1 MHHPS
6 AKDAMINRLKVRI
19 YQILER
25 TDIRGTASQIVDI
38 FIWTL
43 IALNLMA
50 FTLETVD
57 QIWNQY
63 RQYFI
68 LFEEVSIA
76 VFTVEYILRV
86 WICTVN
92 PDYKHSIRGRLR
104 FMFTP
109 LMLIDLIAIF
119 PFYLPLLFPDLRF
132 LRSLRL
138 FRFFR
143 ILKLSRYSASL
154 RTLGR
159 VIRSKKEEL
168 IITFFVLFILLFC
181 ASSLIYFAEHE
192 AQAEAFPNIPMSMWW
207 GVITLTTVGYGDVY
221 PVTLIGKLLG
231 ATLAVLGI
239 GIFALPAGILASGF
253 SEELQVRH
261 PLKRKRTGKF
271 CPHCG
276 KPIH

>member
-1 MHHPS
+1 MLY
-6 AKDAMINRLKVRI
+6 KIKLRL

-25 TDIRGTASQIVDI
+25 TDIRDTASQIVNGSI
-38 FIWTL
+38 LTL
-43 IALNLMA
+43 IALNLIS

-57 QIWNQY
+57 PIWQQY
-63 RQYFI
+63 RQYFLI
-68 LFEEVSIA
+68 FEQFSIA

-86 WICTVN
+86 WMCTVN
-92 PDYKHSIRGRLR
+92 ADYQYTVWGRLR
-104 FMFTP
+104 FMLTP
-109 LMLIDLIAIF
+109 LMVIDLIAIL

-143 ILKLSRYSASL
+143 ILKLSRYSTSL

-159 VIRSKKEEL
+159 VIHSKKEEL
-168 IITFFVLFILLFC
+168 IVSFFVLFILLFC

-231 ATLAVLGI
+231 AILAVLGI

-253 SEELQVRH
+253 SEELQAKH
-261 PLKRKRTGKF
+261 PMKRKRTSKF